1 MSRPSSSSV
10 QVNVFACLFPLPS
23 EERVRLTMEPNLEI
37 ILAAETGK
45 QKKTQEGRKVSQAAV
60 ELGYA
65 LQRDHMEKSRVV
77 VGGWLVSPR

>member
-1 MSRPSSSSV
+1 
-10 QVNVFACLFPLPS
+10 
-23 EERVRLTMEPNLEI
+23 MEPNLEI

-77 VGGWLVSPR
+77 VGRWLVSPR